1 MIPLIGGII
10 ETGMK
15 ILDKVIPDP
24 AQKAAAQ
31 LQLLQLQQNGDL
43 EGNGD
48 CAISY
53 HCRSAKRRPVH
64 KQGAAFIPLCRLHP
78 AAFIYPDGHPVRV
91 FAGDS

>member
-31 LQLLQLQQNGDL
+31 LQLLQLQQNG
-43 EGNGD
+43 EV
-48 CAISY
+48 SY

-64 KQGAAFIPLCRLHP
+64 KQGAAFLPLCRVHP
-78 AAFIYPDGHPVRV
+78 PPLSHPDGHFICLLTGHREGRYSR
-91 FAGDS
+91 F